1 MVKRVIHRG
10 KKNRRFIYFIKSPSN
25 KLYSII
31 TPSNGL
37 TVKVFL
43 KSADAYLELKA
54 MQNLGVFGGKK
65 GRVVPV
71 LILDNNKDLALYHKK
86 KVNKK

>member
-10 KKNRRFIYFIKSPSN
+10 KKNRRN

-43 KSADAYLELKA
+43 KSADAYMELKA
-54 MQNLGVFGGKK
+54 MRDLGVFGKHK

-71 LILDNNKDLALYHKK
+71 LILDNNKDLELYHKK
-86 KVNKK
+86 KQVKK